1 MIDMTKY
8 QRAIKQLGRLSLL
21 GLDHATSFVTEYE
34 KTSWSMGMVL
44 QNSRIDQFWA
54 EYLKLAYI
62 FPLYY
67 LPHNIFKYHVK

>member
-1 MIDMTKY
+1 
-8 QRAIKQLGRLSLL
+8 
-21 GLDHATSFVTEYE
+21 
-34 KTSWSMGMVL
+34 MGMVL
-44 QNSRIDQFWA
+44 QNSRIDQFWG